1 LSGALAGRAA
11 PLRARPLAPAERGA
25 ALEHLA
31 QRPQDNLFL
40 LDLTARLG
48 EPPSPGELATEIVCA
63 WRGRE
68 VAGVVGLR
76 PSVVFDAGVGPEL
89 LAAFRPFLEGLG
101 VGLVKSPAPAV
112 DLFWAELGQR
122 RRRRALIDRLET
134 AYVLR
139 PGGGRLDAGGPL
151 AARGAE
157 ARDLEALVVAARE
170 SLREEGRPDPFAG
183 DARGFRRWVE
193 GRLGRARVIASE
205 GRIVFV
211 GYADVQ
217 RAEGWL
223 IQGVYTW
230 PEARRRGFARAGMR
244 ELCREAFQAGAE
256 HVQLAVVDGNEAA
269 RGLYEGLGFEPF
281 AVLRTIL
288 FA

>member
-1 LSGALAGRAA
+1 MSGALAGRSAR
-11 PLRARPLAPAERGA
+11 LRARPLVPAERGA
-25 ALEHLA
+25 VLSHLA
-31 QRPQDNLFL
+31 RDAQHNLYL
-40 LDLTARLG
+40 LDLAARLG
-48 EPPSPGELATEIVCA
+48 EPPPPGELDTEIACA
-63 WRGRE
+63 WSGRE
-68 VAGVVGLR
+68 VAGVVCLR
-76 PSVVFDAGVGPEL
+76 PSVVFDAGVGPDA

-101 VGLVKSPAPAV
+101 VGLVKSLAPAV
-112 DLFWAELGQR
+112 DLFWAGMR

-139 PGGGRLDAGGPL
+139 PARARLDVGAPVL
-151 AARGAE
+151 ARPAE

-170 SLREEGRPDPFAG
+170 SLREESRPDPFAG

-193 GRLGRARVIASE
+193 GRLARARVVESQ
-205 GRIVFV
+205 GRVVFV

-217 RAEGWL
+217 RPEGWL
-223 IQGVYTW
+223 VQGVYTW
-230 PEARRRGFARAGMR
+230 PEARRRGFASAGMR
-244 ELCREAFQAGAE
+244 DLCREAFRAGAE
-256 HVQLAVVDGNEAA
+256 HVQLSVVDGNRAG